1 MSVERW
7 DAIIIG
13 SGISGATAAALLA
26 QWGRR
31 VVVLERDAHAGGCAA
46 SWQQGG
52 YRFAVGAT
60 VGMGLEPG
68 GVVRR
73 VLDQLGL
80 NPPFRSVDP
89 VILVLV
95 GDRSLDLHRD
105 RQAWLTEVARTFPG
119 QAEAKRAFWQRVA
132 QLARGLAHAS
142 GRFPVMPFAHPLD
155 LLDTVRGAHPALIP
169 VFGQLR
175 RSVADLLADHGLDDP
190 HHRAFIDG
198 QLIDAM
204 QTTADDCAAPNGAL
218 ALDVYRY
225 GAQVLAGGLG
235 RLAEELLGLVVRR
248 GGSVRFANRARRI
261 LLDDAGR
268 AVGVATRQGELRAPI
283 VISSL
288 PLANTAELI
297 GGPLAEPL
305 ADRAAKQALRYG
317 PFTLYLGVD
326 DRVLD
331 AGEHLFFQV
340 TDLPSARGEPTPV
353 HDGGNLLISLS
364 PSWDRC
370 RAPAGKRAIT
380 VSTHVEAERWFR
392 LADDPVAYREAKAA
406 FSERLLTQVERWF
419 PRLRE
424 GIEVLHAGT
433 PRTFYRYTRR
443 HGGTAGGFAQS
454 VGQANFAAPSH
465 RSGIPGLLLAGDT
478 IFPGPGALGVTIS
491 GYNAARTA
499 HRALPARHRSA
510 RGLRP
515 AESQEVAA

>member
-1 MSVERW
+1 MSVEHV
-7 DAIIIG
+7 DAVVIG
-13 SGISGATAAALLA
+13 AGIAGATAAALLA
-26 QWGRR
+26 QRGQR

-46 SWQQGG
+46 SWHEDG

-80 NPPFRSVDP
+80 NPPFRGVDP
-89 VILVLV
+89 VIRVLV
-95 GDRSLDLHRD
+95 GERRLDLHRD
-105 RQAWLTEVARTFPG
+105 RDAWLAEVARAFPG
-119 QAEAKRAFWQRVA
+119 QPAAKRAFWRRVA

-155 LLDTVRGAHPALIP
+155 LLDTARGAHPALLP
-169 VFGQLR
+169 VFSQLN
-175 RSVADLLADHGLDDP
+175 RSVADLLADHGISDA

-204 QTTADDCAAPNGAL
+204 QTTAEDCAAPNGAL

-225 GAQVLAGGLG
+225 GAQVLEGGLG
-235 RLAEELLGLVVRR
+235 RLAEVLLELVVHR
-248 GGSVRFANRARRI
+248 GGSVRFATRARRI
-261 LLDDAGR
+261 LIDPSGR
-268 AVGVATRQGELRAPI
+268 AVGVATRLGELRAPI

-288 PLANTAELI
+288 PIANTAELV
-297 GGPLAEPL
+297 GHPLADPLAE
-305 ADRAAKQALRYG
+305 RAAKQALRWG

-326 DRVLD
+326 QRVLPND
-331 AGEHLFFQV
+331 EHLFYQV
-340 TDLPSARGEPTPV
+340 TDLPVAAGQPTPV

-364 PSWDRC
+364 PAWDGS

-380 VSTHVEAERWFR
+380 VSTHVDAERWFK
-392 LADDPVAYREAKAA
+392 LADDAVAYREAKEA
-406 FSERLLTQVERWF
+406 FSERLLGQLERWF

-478 IFPGPGALGVTIS
+478 VFPGPGALGVTIS

-499 HRALPARHRSA
+499 HRALRARNRFT
-510 RGLRP
+510 RGVRP
-515 AESQEVAA
+515 VQSQEVAA